1 MNKSALMVALL
12 GVVLL
17 MAMSVISFLVYDAM
31 SEKNPYYVPQE
42 FDVEGTI
49 GHEVVEG
56 TCVSSLNTHSGAG
69 DIVLY
74 SITISGQDSEY
85 YRFYIYFDEFGSPAE
100 KMYKYDAS
108 SEKWTFSGG
117 SETFSFQHIGSKK
130 IDNVEIKT
138 GNATLSLKEVVN

>member
-1 MNKSALMVALL
+1 MNKSALTIALI

-31 SEKNPYYVPQE
+31 SERNPYYVPQQ

-49 GHEVVEG
+49 GYENVSG
-56 TCVSSLNTHSGAG
+56 TCVSSWNAHSGAG

-74 SITISGQDSEY
+74 PITISGQSSEY

-108 SEKWTFSGG
+108 SDRWSFSGD
-117 SETFSFQHIGSKK
+117 SETYSFQCVDSKR

-138 GNATLSLKEVVN
+138 GDATLSLKEVVN